1 MHCSHSE
8 FFFSPVIFPQAS
20 LQVIAEDEC
29 QLWWAG
35 KELRRGKKL
44 QEFVG
49 KNEKTKLVVKIS
61 KVLSISAEVDTCEIR
76 QDLPSVTVESVSASF
91 QKGQG
96 APAREPLITDAQQQ
110 QMMMRYHK
118 RQEELKV
125 RRRLDQPMKTLDV
138 IFHLLSVHLPDYFYA
153 IFQKLE
159 EADDDSY
166 LDSQWADR
174 QALRKQFQGLTNI
187 KWGPR

>member
-1 MHCSHSE
+1 M
-8 FFFSPVIFPQAS
+8 
-20 LQVIAEDEC
+20 IAEDEC

-35 KELRRGKKL
+35 KELRKGKKL

-61 KVLSISAEVDTCEIR
+61 KVLTSSAEVETCEIR
-76 QDLPSVTVESVSASF
+76 QDLLRVTVESISAFF

-125 RRRLDQPMKTLDV
+125 RKRLD
-138 IFHLLSVHLPDYFYA
+138 
-153 IFQKLE
+153 
-159 EADDDSY
+159 
-166 LDSQWADR
+166 
-174 QALRKQFQGLTNI
+174 
-187 KWGPR
+187 